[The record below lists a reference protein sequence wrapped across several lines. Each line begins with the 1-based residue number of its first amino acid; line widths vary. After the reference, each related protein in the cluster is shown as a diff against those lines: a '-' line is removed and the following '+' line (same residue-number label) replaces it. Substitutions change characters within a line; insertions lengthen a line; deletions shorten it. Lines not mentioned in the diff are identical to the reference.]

1 MAFRNIVLRYRKFF
15 DYNLPAILAA
25 TAFAGSVAGATV
37 AYYGVD
43 TACNKDV
50 KAKSAWDYGKI
61 GLSACAGGIAGV
73 IVGGLLEP
81 VIIPCAVVVGA
92 AGGVAKAVDT
102 VKGR

>member
-1 MAFRNIVLRYRKFF
+1 
-15 DYNLPAILAA
+15 
-25 TAFAGSVAGATV
+25 
-37 AYYGVD
+37 
-43 TACNKDV
+43 
-50 KAKSAWDYGKI
+50 
-61 GLSACAGGIAGV
+61 V